1 MEIIQLLKKDDLFN
15 KAIDVFWKEWGEE
28 GGRAFYKDC
37 MTNALTDPNDI
48 PSFYIAKVDDKI
60 IGTYALIRNDLNS
73 RQDLSPWLACLFVD
87 EKFRGNSIGEK
98 LLNHGL
104 LEAAKEGTI
113 FFILRQI
120 LTAIMKNMDGIK
132 LELLMGLVE
141 GAYLCLKSQR
151 LYNEST
157 FYSTNRCFR

>member
-1 MEIIQLLKKDDLFN
+1 MEIIQLLKNDDLFN

-37 MTNALTDPNDI
+37 MTNALTNPNNI
-48 PSFYIAKVDDKI
+48 PSFYIVKIDNEI
-60 IGTYALIRNDLNS
+60 IGTYALILNDLNS

-104 LEAAKEGTI
+104 LEAAKRGYH
-113 FFILRQI
+113 FLY
-120 LTAIMKNMDGIK
+120 LTSDLNGYYEKYGWDKIG
-132 LELLMGLVE
+132 V
-141 GAYLCLKSQR
+141 AYGPSGGCIPLFKKSTA
-151 LYNEST
+151 L
-157 FYSTNRCFR
+157 

>member
-37 MTNALTDPNDI
+37 MIHALTNPNDI
-48 PSFYIAKVDDKI
+48 PSFYIAKEDDKI

-104 LEAAKEGTI
+104 LEAAKRGYH
-113 FFILRQI
+113 FLY
-120 LTAIMKNMDGIK
+120 LTSDLNGYYEKYGWDKIG
-132 LELLMGLVE
+132 V
-141 GAYLCLKSQR
+141 AYGPSGGCIPLFKKSTA
-151 LYNEST
+151 L
-157 FYSTNRCFR
+157 

>member
-28 GGRAFYKDC
+28 GGRAFYEDC

-48 PSFYIAKVDDKI
+48 PSFYIAKVNDKI

-87 EKFRGNSIGEK
+87 EKFRGNSIGAK

-104 LEAAKEGTI
+104 LEAAKRGYQ
-113 FFILRQI
+113 FLY
-120 LTAIMKNMDGIK
+120 LTSDLKDYYEKYGWEKIG
-132 LELLMGLVE
+132 V
-141 GAYLCLKSQR
+141 AYGPSGGYIPLFKKETAL
-151 LYNEST
+151 
-157 FYSTNRCFR
+157 

>member
-1 MEIIQLLKKDDLFN
+1 MEIIQLLKNDDLFN

-37 MTNALTDPNDI
+37 MTNALTDPNNI
-48 PSFYIAKVDDKI
+48 PSFYIVKIDNEI

-104 LEAAKEGTI
+104 LEAAKRGYH
-113 FFILRQI
+113 FLY
-120 LTAIMKNMDGIK
+120 LTSDLNGYYEKYGWEKIG
-132 LELLMGLVE
+132 V
-141 GAYLCLKSQR
+141 AYGPSGGCIPLFKKSTA
-151 LYNEST
+151 L
-157 FYSTNRCFR
+157 

>member
-1 MEIIQLLKKDDLFN
+1 
-15 KAIDVFWKEWGEE
+15 
-28 GGRAFYKDC
+28 

-73 RQDLSPWLACLFVD
+73 RQELSPWLACLFVD

-104 LEAAKEGTI
+104 LEAAKRGYH
-113 FFILRQI
+113 FLY
-120 LTAIMKNMDGIK
+120 LTSDLNGYYEKYGWDKIG
-132 LELLMGLVE
+132 V
-141 GAYLCLKSQR
+141 AYGPSGGCIPLFKKSTA
-151 LYNEST
+151 L
-157 FYSTNRCFR
+157 

>member
-1 MEIIQLLKKDDLFN
+1 
-15 KAIDVFWKEWGEE
+15 
-28 GGRAFYKDC
+28 

-87 EKFRGNSIGEK
+87 EKFRGNSIGAK

-104 LEAAKEGTI
+104 LEAAKKGTN
-113 FFILRQI
+113 FFILLPI
-120 LTAIMKNMDGIK
+120 LKAIMKNMNGK
-132 LELLMGLVE
+132 NRS
-141 GAYLCLKSQR
+141 CLWA
-151 LYNEST
+151 
-157 FYSTNRCFR
+157 